1 MKRYLLFVILS
12 IIHIVA
18 IASSPKLASE
28 KIFEDINLYDPSL
41 SITIMERPDQT
52 VKTLSFKNK
61 PDLQKKIKKALDSDK
76 EKAVSKSLV
85 SDNGE
90 ISESIV
96 IINEDEEIKIGLSNS
111 RSKEVYFFMQKICR
125 NSSKASRNASSP
137 TKATKATKTTKN
149 KKKTVNLKTK
159 QKSKKSQ
166 TRVKSKQKRK
176 NSHKRI
182 RTLRSEQLIDD
193 GNLIIINTYDSNPLT
208 EI

>member
-1 MKRYLLFVILS
+1 MKRHLLLAILS
-12 IIHIVA
+12 IINIVA

-125 NSSKASRNASSP
+125 NNSKASRNASNP
-137 TKATKATKTTKN
+137 TKATKATKT

-166 TRVKSKQKRK
+166 TRVKSNKGRK
-176 NSHKRI
+176 NSQKSI
-182 RTLRSEQLIDD
+182 RTLRSEQLIDNGD
-193 GNLIIINTYDSNPLT
+193 LGPVS
-208 EI
+208 

>member
-1 MKRYLLFVILS
+1 MKRHLLLAILS
-12 IIHIVA
+12 IINIVA

-125 NSSKASRNASSP
+125 NNSKDSRNASNP
-137 TKATKATKTTKN
+137 TKATKATKT

-159 QKSKKSQ
+159 QNSKKSQ
-166 TRVKSKQKRK
+166 TRVKSKKGRK
-176 NSHKRI
+176 NSQKSI
-182 RTLRSEQLIDD
+182 RTLRSEQLIDNSD
-193 GNLIIINTYDSNPLT
+193 LIIINTYDSPLT

>member
-1 MKRYLLFVILS
+1 M
-12 IIHIVA
+12 A

-28 KIFEDINLYDPSL
+28 KIFEEIDLYDPSL
-41 SITIMERPDQT
+41 SVTIMERPDQT

-61 PDLQKKIKKALDSDK
+61 QDLHKKIKKALDSDK

-111 RSKEVYFFMQKICR
+111 RSKEVYFFMQKIR
-125 NSSKASRNASSP
+125 KNNSKAVRSTSKS
-137 TKATKATKTTKN
+137 TKTSGTSKTK
-149 KKKTVNLKTK
+149 KRTVNLKTK
-159 QKSKKSQ
+159 QKRKKSQ
-166 TRVKSKQKRK
+166 TRVK
-176 NSHKRI
+176 
-182 RTLRSEQLIDD
+182 TLKSEQLIDD
-193 GNLIIINTYDSNPLT
+193 GELIIIETYNTNLLT

>member
-1 MKRYLLFVILS
+1 MKRHLLLAILS
-12 IIHIVA
+12 IINIVA

-52 VKTLSFKNK
+52 VKTLCFKNK

-125 NSSKASRNASSP
+125 NNSKASRNASNP
-137 TKATKATKTTKN
+137 TKATKATKT

-166 TRVKSKQKRK
+166 TRVKSKKRRK
-176 NSHKRI
+176 NSQKII

-193 GNLIIINTYDSNPLT
+193 GNLIIIETYNSNPLT